1 MTMPANHQKVENSG
15 DARHARQEGS
25 TNARQEG
32 GTSSRSLSESQDAA
46 REQEPQSNAL
56 PKRMGWFKQSLQ
68 QSSFKFSVKHMPIA
82 GSHHSLTSAGSDR
95 RLAVLDC
102 KEPNPRPSHASPC
115 PSHASARPYLA
126 KVLKRTL

>member
-1 MTMPANHQKVENSG
+1 MPMPVNHHKVENSR
-15 DARHARQEGS
+15 D
-25 TNARQEG
+25 ARQEG
-32 GTSSRSLSESQDAA
+32 GTNSTRLAEGQDAA
-46 REQEPQSNAL
+46 LEQEPQSNVL
-56 PKRMGWFKQSLQ
+56 PQKMGWFKQSLQ

-82 GSHHSLTSAGSDR
+82 GSDR

-102 KEPNPRPSHASPC
+102 KEPTPRPSHASPC